1 MTLQRRS
8 VTIHLSSAQ
17 IKVESGRKSGII
29 LPHPA
34 RCFQLRGTDRGEQ
47 TTPIEEIGR
56 QLYTLRSGTPLVL
69 ETIQHLV
76 SPQFLTHHSSHT
88 DQCHSKFSY
97 AAIHVFPLL
106 YRSLMTNG
114 ADRRWQTDRRH
125 CCFRPFQPL
134 VRSGVGVNGS
144 LRPLIQS
151 TSPRKNA

>member
-17 IKVESGRKSGII
+17 IKVESGRKSGVI

-34 RCFQLRGTDRGEQ
+34 RCFQLPGTDRGEQ

-56 QLYTLRSGTPLVL
+56 QPYTLRSGTPLVL

-88 DQCHSKFSY
+88 DQCHFKFSY
-97 AAIHVFPLL
+97 AAIFKQLHRLL
-106 YRSLMTNG
+106 FDHFWCRSQS
-114 ADRRWQTDRRH
+114 ARRH
-125 CCFRPFQPL
+125 CCFRPFQRL
-134 VRSGVGVNGS
+134 VRSGCKWLLKAPYSVH
-144 LRPLIQS
+144 LP
-151 TSPRKNA
+151 